1 MTDFESVI
9 RDAGRQH
16 RRVRVRFQDSPT
28 TVYDREYEPYA
39 IENGEVVV
47 FSYLRDEFRK
57 LPLRNILDV
66 EVTSRT
72 FTPRR
77 KIEL

>member
-9 RDAGRQH
+9 REAGRQH

-39 IENGEVVV
+39 IENGQVVV
-47 FSYLRDEFRK
+47 FSYLRDEFRT
-57 LPLRNILDV
+57 LPLHSILEV

-77 KIEL
+77 KVEL

>member
-1 MTDFESVI
+1 MGDFESVI

-16 RRVRVRFQDSPT
+16 RRVRVRFQDSPDKI
-28 TVYDREYEPYA
+28 YDREYEPYA
-39 IENGEVVV
+39 IENGQVVV
-47 FSYLRDEFRK
+47 FSYLRDEFRT
-57 LPLRNILDV
+57 LPLKSILEV

-77 KIEL
+77 KVDL